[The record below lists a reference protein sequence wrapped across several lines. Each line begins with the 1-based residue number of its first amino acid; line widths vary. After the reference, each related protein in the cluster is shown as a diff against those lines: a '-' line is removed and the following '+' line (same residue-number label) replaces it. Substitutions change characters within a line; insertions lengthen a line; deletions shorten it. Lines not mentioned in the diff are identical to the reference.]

1 MTAGHPPVGPDVPQP
16 QRLPGVG
23 QRLDLVDEDGRAVT
37 VVRRKDGTVEIHGPT
52 GATYLEPT
60 QARALGALASGHFR
74 MAPGLFQR
82 TEGVLGGIDFDWVTV
97 PEGAW
102 AAGLSIKDLALRQR
116 TGTTVVAILRGSI
129 PILVTDP
136 TQRIEVGDEL
146 VIVCTPDGRPALE
159 RYLAKGS

>member
-1 MTAGHPPVGPDVPQP
+1 MSTDHPPVPEP

-23 QRLDLVDEDGRAVT
+23 QRLDLVDEDGRPVT
-37 VVRRKDGTVEIHGPT
+37 VIRRKDGVFEIHHDG
-52 GATYLEPT
+52 GSTYLAEP

-74 MAPGLFQR
+74 MAPGLFER

-97 PEGAW
+97 PAGAW
-102 AAGLSIKDLALRQR
+102 AAGRTIEELALRQR

-136 TQRIEVGDEL
+136 SQRLEVGDEL
-146 VIVCTPDGRPALE
+146 VIVGEPDGRPALE
-159 RYLAKGS
+159 RYLARGS

>member
-1 MTAGHPPVGPDVPQP
+1 MSPEQPAPPPEPE
-16 QRLPGVG
+16 RLPGVG
-23 QRLDLVDEDGRAVT
+23 QRLDLVDDDGRPVT
-37 VVRRKDGTVEIHGPT
+37 VVRRKDGTVELHAGD
-52 GATYLEPT
+52 AHTYLPPT

-74 MAPGLFQR
+74 MAPGLFER

-136 TQRIEVGDEL
+136 DQRIEVGDEL
-146 VIVCTPDGRPALE
+146 VIVGQPDGRPALE
-159 RYLAKGS
+159 RYLARGT

>member
-1 MTAGHPPVGPDVPQP
+1 MTPDHPAPSEP

-23 QRLDLVDEDGRAVT
+23 QRLDLVDDDGRAIT
-37 VVRRKDGTVEIHGPT
+37 AIRRKDGTLELHHEGHPT
-52 GATYLEPT
+52 YIPPA

-74 MAPGLFQR
+74 MAPGLFER
-82 TEGVLGGIDFDWVTV
+82 VEGVLGGIDFDWVTV

-102 AAGLSIKDLALRQR
+102 AAGLSIQDLALRQR
-116 TGTTVVAILRGSI
+116 TGVTVVAILRGSI

-146 VIVCTPDGRPALE
+146 VIVSPPDGRADLE
-159 RYLAKGS
+159 RYLARGS

>member
-1 MTAGHPPVGPDVPQP
+1 MSADRTAPPEP

-23 QRLDLVDEDGRAVT
+23 QRLDLVDDDGRPVT
-37 VVRRKDGTVEIHGPT
+37 VVRRKDGTLEIHVE
-52 GATYLEPT
+52 GAHTYLPAT

-74 MAPGLFQR
+74 MAPGLFER

-102 AAGLSIKDLALRQR
+102 AAGLSIQDLALRQR

-146 VIVCTPDGRPALE
+146 VIVSQPEGRPALE
-159 RYLAKGS
+159 RYLARGS